1 MKLFVFAHRGE
12 ALSFI
17 QNFHFKPVD
26 FVFNGLMSNERDL
39 LLICGE
45 GPQSASEKTTSTLA
59 VFHQQ
64 IETVINLGIAG
75 SLVPK
80 LTIGDHAWIRSS
92 YAQNGEKCE
101 FKSYTTKM
109 HTNVDCIT
117 SFSRVTTQE
126 QKKELSPFADIVD
139 RELWSVA
146 SAAHLFKKE
155 FLALKLISD
164 EISGADACQLIK
176 EDAPKFS
183 QKLFDLYSEKC
194 SHFPVNKHEITTEQN
209 LFNDER
215 FYFTTTQSRRL
226 TQLLHGLKV
235 KGLLTTESELN
246 KLCQE
251 LVLEFPDKSA
261 KDLSRLLLSE
271 LDLKLNPLK
280 RQIKSQIETALLPL
294 SDAGIV
300 ANYDGELESST
311 ITISHSIRSAKDQKR
326 LVLALEHFNYQ
337 KIKDIFDGKLS

>member
-12 ALSFI
+12 ALAFI
-17 QNFHFKPVD
+17 QKFHFKPVD
-26 FVFNGLMSNERDL
+26 FVFNGLLSNEKDM

-59 VFHQQ
+59 VYHQQ
-64 IETVINLGIAG
+64 IETIINIGIAG

-80 LTIGDHAWIRSS
+80 LSVGDHAWIRSS

-101 FKSYTTKM
+101 FKSFTSKM

-117 SFSRVTTQE
+117 SYSRVTTID

-155 FLALKLISD
+155 LLALKLISD

-176 EDAPKFS
+176 EDAPNFS
-183 QKLFDLYSEKC
+183 QRLLDIYSEKC
-194 SHFPVNKHEITTEQN
+194 SHFPTNKFESVEDQK
-209 LFNDER
+209 LFKDER
-215 FYFTTTQSRRL
+215 FYFTTTQARRL

-235 KGLLTTESELN
+235 KGLLSDENELKVISQEIVES
-246 KLCQE
+246 
-251 LVLEFPDKSA
+251 FPDKSP
-261 KDLSRLLLSE
+261 KDLSRILLSE

-280 RQIKSQIETALLPL
+280 RQIKSQIENALLPL
-294 SDAGIV
+294 TEAGIV

-311 ITISHSIRSAKDQKR
+311 ITISHNIRSAKDQKR